1 MREKIQHYRAVSRIC
16 INVSFYLNTASK
28 EMTIVPISQPA
39 FPNALGIA
47 NAPVPT
53 IKLNKNTR
61 PTYKIKVNRY
71 LHRTQV
77 PLGDVTDSINHI
89 VKPWTEAGSHTDDG
103 SLKQAGGQSNCT
115 YTTRVPV
122 TSQVLH
128 TPGRFK
134 YRSYITGIQRASDD
148 ITCIAHLVEVLNM
161 ASANQPEY
169 PVNYRKLYDFKFKL
183 DTVDYTEFDMF

>member
-1 MREKIQHYRAVSRIC
+1 
-16 INVSFYLNTASK
+16 
-28 EMTIVPISQPA
+28 MTIVPISQPA

-77 PLGDVTDSINHI
+77 PLGDVTDGINHI
-89 VKPWTEAGSHTDDG
+89 VKPWTEAGSHTNDG

-161 ASANQPEY
+161 ASANQPEC
-169 PVNYRKLYDFKFKL
+169 PVKHRKLYDLKFKL
-183 DTVDYTEFDMF
+183 DTVDYAEFDMF